1 MAFLKHDA
9 EDDVRL
15 ADAFRDHV
23 KDRAFPCV
31 GAKSALASG
40 SLDIKLCH
48 DITSA
53 WDDLVIHRELLDW
66 SQRYQADLESGNAGF
81 RSLAI
86 VFRQSRTMSEQV
98 FERHM
103 WERIQSLSDKD
114 DWLKQPYDTSV
125 SADTD
130 DPHFGLSFGGQ
141 AYFVVGMH
149 PGASRPARRFERPAM
164 VFNLHDQFVQL
175 RESQRYERMREAILE
190 RDKALAGDI
199 NPMLKQH
206 GEASEAAQ
214 YSGRQVGDDWQCPL
228 RSRARENEQ

>member
-1 MAFLKHDA
+1 MALLEHDA
-9 EDDVRL
+9 KDDARL

-31 GAKSALASG
+31 GAKSALATG
-40 SLDIKLCH
+40 SLEIKLCH

-53 WDDLVIHRELLDW
+53 WDDLVIHRELLQW
-66 SQRYQADLESGNAGF
+66 SRGYQKDLASGAAGF

-86 VFRQSRTMSEQV
+86 VFRQSRAMSEQV
-98 FERHM
+98 FEQHM

-114 DWLKQPYDTSV
+114 DWLEQPYDTSV

-149 PGASRPARRFERPAM
+149 PGASRPARRFERPSM
-164 VFNLHDQFVQL
+164 IFNLHDQFVQL
-175 RESQRYERMREAILE
+175 RQSQRYERMRETILD

-199 NPMLKQH
+199 NPMLKRH

-214 YSGRQVGDDWQCPL
+214 YSGRQVGDDWECPL
-228 RSRARENEQ
+228 RTRESADDQ

>member
-1 MAFLKHDA
+1 MALFEHDA
-9 EDDVRL
+9 KDDARL
-15 ADAFRDHV
+15 ADAFRGHV

-31 GAKSALASG
+31 GAKSALATG
-40 SLDIKLCH
+40 SLEIKLCH
-48 DITSA
+48 DIASA
-53 WDDLVIHRELLDW
+53 WDDLVIHRELLQW
-66 SQRYQADLESGNAGF
+66 SQGYRKDLATGKAGF

-86 VFRQSRTMSEQV
+86 VFRQSRAMSEQV
-98 FERHM
+98 FEQHM

-114 DWLKQPYDTSV
+114 DWLQQPYDPSV

-175 RESQRYERMREAILE
+175 RESQRYERMRETILD
-190 RDKALAGDI
+190 RDKALAGNI
-199 NPMLKQH
+199 NPMLKRH

-214 YSGRQVGDDWQCPL
+214 YSGRQVGDDWECPL
-228 RSRARENEQ
+228 RTRESADDQ